1 MLSTM
6 VESGNE
12 TTIKNLLAAYQGET
26 NVNARYK
33 AYAKKADADG
43 LPGVAS
49 LFRATARAEQV
60 HANNQSRVLRQLGG
74 EARAE
79 VLAFKVQAT
88 LDNLKSALAGEKYE
102 IESMYPAFIT
112 EAMAHIHA
120 TAARAF
126 TWALEAEK
134 THVRLYNKTIAAV
147 ESGQSDSWVRSPRDF
162 YVCPVC
168 ACTSEEREPMN
179 CPICQYPS
187 DRLETVS

>member
-33 AYAKKADADG
+33 AYATKADADG

-79 VLAFKVQAT
+79 VMAFKVQAT
-88 LDNLKSALAGEKYE
+88 IDNLRSALAGEQYE

-147 ESGQSDSWVRSPRDF
+147 ESGQSDSWVKSPRDF
-162 YVCPVC
+162 FVCPVC

-187 DRLETVS
+187 DRLETIS

>member
-43 LPGVAS
+43 FPGVAS
-49 LFRATARAEQV
+49 LFRAAARAEQV

-79 VLAFKVQAT
+79 VFAFKVQAT
-88 LDNLKSALAGEKYE
+88 IDNLKAALAGEQYE

-120 TAARAF
+120 T
-126 TWALEAEK
+126 
-134 THVRLYNKTIAAV
+134 
-147 ESGQSDSWVRSPRDF
+147 
-162 YVCPVC
+162 
-168 ACTSEEREPMN
+168 
-179 CPICQYPS
+179 
-187 DRLETVS
+187 

>member
-1 MLSTM
+1 M

-12 TTIKNLLAAYQGET
+12 TTVKNLLAAYQGET

-43 LPGVAS
+43 FPGVAS

-79 VLAFKVQAT
+79 VFAFKVQAT
-88 LDNLKSALAGEKYE
+88 LDNLKAALAGEEYE
-102 IESMYPAFIT
+102 IESMYPGFIT
-112 EAMAHIHA
+112 EAMSHIHA

-134 THVRLYNKTIAAV
+134 THVRLYKKTIAAV
-147 ESGQSDSWVRSPRDF
+147 QSSQSDSWVNSPREF

-187 DRLETVS
+187 DRLETIT